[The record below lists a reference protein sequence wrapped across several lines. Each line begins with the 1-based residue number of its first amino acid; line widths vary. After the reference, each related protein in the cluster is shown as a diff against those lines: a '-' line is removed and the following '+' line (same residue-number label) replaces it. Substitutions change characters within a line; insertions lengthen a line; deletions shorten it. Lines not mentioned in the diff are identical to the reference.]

1 MNKPNLLITGGLG
14 NLGSWIVEE
23 AVKDFNV
30 TVLSKSF
37 KEVIIDGSYELI
49 LADLSHGKQLED
61 KLKDF
66 KFQYV
71 IHAGSAND
79 TNLEGYSQFS
89 YEVNSFGT
97 RNLLNALNL
106 ENVKHFIYLSTFH
119 VYGLSEGFINEETKT
134 NPKNDYAMS
143 HLFAE
148 YFISMGLQDL
158 EYSIVRLTNSYGCPK
173 DFNSTKWYL
182 ILNDLSKSAFYKN
195 EIILNSNGKAV
206 RDFVWMGDVCSVLIQ
221 LLKLNPMNE
230 TYNLSRGKTL
240 SVREVANEVK
250 KAYKEYFGISI
261 PVSYK
266 NNEVNNAD
274 QSLNVCS
281 KKIKSIMNVKYQ
293 DMFVE
298 EAIKIFKLLESKNLK
313 IL

>member
-30 TVLSKSF
+30 TVLTKSF
-37 KEVIIDGSYELI
+37 REVIIDGGYELI
-49 LADLSHGKQLED
+49 IADLSDEQQLQD
-61 KLKDF
+61 KLRNKE
-66 KFQYV
+66 FQYI

-158 EYSIVRLTNSYGCPK
+158 KYSIVRLTNSYGCPK
-173 DFNSTKWYL
+173 DSKSSKWYL
-182 ILNDLSKSAFYKN
+182 ILNDLSKLAFYKK
-195 EIILNSNGKAV
+195 EIILKSDGKAI
-206 RDFVWMGDVCSVLIQ
+206 RDFVWMGDVCLALMQ
-221 LLKLNPMNE
+221 LLKLNPKNE
-230 TYNLSRGKTL
+230 IYNLSRGKTL
-240 SVREVANEVK
+240 SLRDIANEVQI
-250 KAYKEYFGISI
+250 AYKEYFDKSI
-261 PVSYK
+261 PISY
-266 NNEVNNAD
+266 NNND
-274 QSLNVCS
+274 DSTPHQSLSVCS
-281 KKIKSIMNVKYQ
+281 NKIKSILDVKYQ
-293 DMFVE
+293 DMFVQ
-298 EAIKIFKLLESKNLK
+298 EAIKIFKLLESKS
-313 IL
+313 